1 MGGSQTFQGAWS
13 LSCTSFQAHA
23 WELVFA
29 LLVRKTLGGMYFEM
43 HKQFISQRAG
53 CEHTDDHR
61 EVGWGLA
68 NISRC
73 MH

>member
-13 LSCTSFQAHA
+13 LSCTSLQAHA

-43 HKQFISQRAG
+43 HSTDMNCHHWFYQRTIVKSIG
-53 CEHTDDHR
+53 FPFPIT
-61 EVGWGLA
+61 
-68 NISRC
+68 
-73 MH
+73 